1 MLVFVPVA
9 SWICTNDPLLSSP
22 LLCLPPSLISTR
34 VSVILGSRTCADD
47 ARSLHRSCTAG
58 GDVWGFRKTDRY
70 VSFGLRY
77 KIKGLSHS
85 RHEEREGK
93 RERARRTR
101 RGGEYDLSSGVIFNA
116 LDQFIVG

>member
-34 VSVILGSRTCADD
+34 VSVILGSRMCADD

-85 RHEEREGK
+85 RHEEGVERE
-93 RERARRTR
+93 EE
-101 RGGEYDLSSGVIFNA
+101 RGGLGEEENTICLLV
-116 LDQFIVG
+116 